1 MHRYQVLFKDTK
13 DVSDFVKHRHGIPY
27 GSSISFCS
35 ARSWT
40 ESPFLGIASLL
51 SQYHSE
57 PLCLTCTEQ
66 NPEFDAG
73 SPGSWRRNFI
83 LPDS

>member
-13 DVSDFVKHRHGIPY
+13 DVSDFVNIAMEYPMDIDIVLQRQIVDGK
-27 GSSISFCS
+27 S
-35 ARSWT
+35 
-40 ESPFLGIASLL
+40 FLGIASLL

-66 NPEFDAG
+66 NPEFERLITLLLAA
-73 SPGSWRRNFI
+73 
-83 LPDS
+83 